1 MDLQKDKNQ
10 MTGRLTLLSSSVL
23 IITLCFQQE
32 TRNLMAYNNISL
44 GDYEVLIFYL
54 EMRRE
59 PDSQA
64 ARNLVLETWLTKL
77 RFYTNGCL
85 E

>member
-1 MDLQKDKNQ
+1 
-10 MTGRLTLLSSSVL
+10 
-23 IITLCFQQE
+23 
-32 TRNLMAYNNISL
+32 MAYNNISL

-64 ARNLVLETWLTKL
+64 ARNLVLETWLTK
-77 RFYTNGCL
+77 
-85 E
+85 EI